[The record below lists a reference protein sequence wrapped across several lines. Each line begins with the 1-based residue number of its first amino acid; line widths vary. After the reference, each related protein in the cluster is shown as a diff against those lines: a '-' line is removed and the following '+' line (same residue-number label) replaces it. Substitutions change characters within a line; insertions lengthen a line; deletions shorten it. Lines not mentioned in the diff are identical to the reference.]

1 MSRNKKLT
9 LRKRPSFISSTFH
22 LNRDNDLHPH
32 SLTPDMPWENDQS
45 YYNYIAGVNDYLDN
59 ADKMRRIS
67 LQNSQFFSDSDAKK
81 NSISGFRV
89 KKCYSSEGSALL
101 DFEESLEED
110 ESEEFSYLLRLF
122 FFLRRKAHLSKPF
135 FFQFY
140 F

>member
-22 LNRDNDLHPH
+22 LNRNKELPPH
-32 SLTPDMPWENDQS
+32 SLTPDMPWEYDDQS

-81 NSISGFRV
+81 NSISGFR
-89 KKCYSSEGSALL
+89 KKCYS
-101 DFEESLEED
+101 
-110 ESEEFSYLLRLF
+110 
-122 FFLRRKAHLSKPF
+122 KANIKF
-135 FFQFY
+135 
-140 F
+140 